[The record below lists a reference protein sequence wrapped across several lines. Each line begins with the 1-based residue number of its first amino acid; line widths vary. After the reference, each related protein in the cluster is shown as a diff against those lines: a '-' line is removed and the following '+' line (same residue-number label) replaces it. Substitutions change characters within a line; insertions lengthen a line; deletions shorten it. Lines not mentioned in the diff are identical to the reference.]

1 MLIVSRLSVL
11 VFALFAG
18 VWSIILIK
26 IGIDINWLFFVI
38 GLLVASVFP
47 PISFLLTW
55 NAVPKVPPSC
65 ACSYLSTRRRWEHC
79 SAMHWYLICQTHDI

>member
-1 MLIVSRLSVL
+1 MQMLIVSRLSVL

-55 NAVPKVPPSC
+55 NAVPKVRLTSQALPKQTDLGC
-65 ACSYLSTRRRWEHC
+65 QRALS
-79 SAMHWYLICQTHDI
+79 